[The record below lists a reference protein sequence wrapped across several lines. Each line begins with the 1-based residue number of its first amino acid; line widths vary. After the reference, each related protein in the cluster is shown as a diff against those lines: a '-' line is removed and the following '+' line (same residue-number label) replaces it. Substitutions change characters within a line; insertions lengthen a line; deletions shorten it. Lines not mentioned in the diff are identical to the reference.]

1 MNIFMLLISLLFL
14 SSLSVMVIFTKSIV
28 ETKKEDHNEIIKYVA
43 LENLIILGILVIS
56 SIIYIITNTSIYI
69 NSEYNQIVDEVLKI
83 LLVVCLI
90 ISLIFSVISFIKNTT
105 TTGFINKFFES
116 KVLIILA
123 FPFSLYFTAS
133 TIKNVLLEKVI
144 NNSINKA
151 FIIFYITYI
160 FMMILLIFLTAFKSK
175 KAKSQFY
182 IIIANVIVHIII
194 LIILGI

>member
-69 NSEYNQIVDEVLKI
+69 NSEYNQIVDEILKI